1 MKLKAQLHILSR
13 EAVNYGLATVVME
26 EAVNPVL
33 AAVARQLKH
42 LQYYVIQNSQ
52 GDWLLTTLA
61 HRQQPQQEK
70 RVIYAFATEK
80 MALSAQNIAN
90 SPLSTLLIPVTHL
103 LFQLFA
109 VEKVDSIIFLENAHT
124 AQTGK
129 EISRTQLKA
138 NIEKQLQKLGTIPAN
153 LA

>member
-13 EAVNYGLATVVME
+13 EAVNYGLATVVMD

-33 AAVARQLKH
+33 AAFARQLKH
-42 LQYYVIQNSQ
+42 LQYYVVQNSQ

-80 MALSAQNIAN
+80 MAISAQNTAN

-109 VEKVDSIIFLENAHT
+109 VEKVDSIIFLENA
-124 AQTGK
+124 
-129 EISRTQLKA
+129 
-138 NIEKQLQKLGTIPAN
+138 
-153 LA
+153 

>member
-1 MKLKAQLHILSR
+1 
-13 EAVNYGLATVVME
+13 
-26 EAVNPVL
+26 
-33 AAVARQLKH
+33 
-42 LQYYVIQNSQ
+42 VI
-52 GDWLLTTLA
+52 
-61 HRQQPQQEK
+61 
-70 RVIYAFATEK
+70 
-80 MALSAQNIAN
+80 
-90 SPLSTLLIPVTHL
+90 VTHL

-129 EISRTQLKA
+129 EISRIQLKA

>member
-13 EAVNYGLATVVME
+13 DAVNYGLATVVME

-42 LQYYVIQNSQ
+42 LQYYVVQNSQ

-61 HRQQPQQEK
+61 HRQQPQQK

-80 MALSAQNIAN
+80 MAISAQNTPN

-109 VEKVDSIIFLENAHT
+109 LEKVDSIIFLENAHT

-129 EISRTQLKA
+129 EITRTELRA
-138 NIEKQLQKLGTIPAN
+138 NIEKQLQKLATIPAN

>member
-80 MALSAQNIAN
+80 MSLSAQNTAN

-103 LFQLFA
+103 
-109 VEKVDSIIFLENAHT
+109 
-124 AQTGK
+124 
-129 EISRTQLKA
+129 
-138 NIEKQLQKLGTIPAN
+138 
-153 LA
+153 

>member
-33 AAVARQLKH
+33 
-42 LQYYVIQNSQ
+42 
-52 GDWLLTTLA
+52 
-61 HRQQPQQEK
+61 
-70 RVIYAFATEK
+70 
-80 MALSAQNIAN
+80 
-90 SPLSTLLIPVTHL
+90 THL

-129 EISRTQLKA
+129 EISRIQLKA